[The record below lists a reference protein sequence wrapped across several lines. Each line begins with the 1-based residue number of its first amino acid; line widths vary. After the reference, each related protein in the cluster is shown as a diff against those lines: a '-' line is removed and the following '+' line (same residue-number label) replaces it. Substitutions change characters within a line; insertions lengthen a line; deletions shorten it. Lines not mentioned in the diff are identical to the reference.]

1 MDLQVLGSCRELL
14 CISHA
19 DDFALLEE
27 LSEEEC
33 GHLIGQQPQCL
44 RSVELLFHHA
54 KCYLVLLDRKTEGLL
69 LQLLTLFL
77 SV

>member
-1 MDLQVLGSCRELL
+1 MDLQVLGSCRGLL

-27 LSEEEC
+27 LPEEEC
-33 GHLIGQQPQCL
+33 GHLIGQQPQYL
-44 RSVELLFHHA
+44 HSVELLFHHA
-54 KCYLVLLDRKTEGLL
+54 KCYLVLLDQQTEGLL
-69 LQLLTLFL
+69 LQLLRLFL